1 MFFVLDSRCCC
12 YAGCD
17 FDLGVG
23 QTSKPLGAT
32 LWGKRPNTMMPARS
46 NKIGQTDL
54 VASNGLLTESLVTG
68 PEAVK
73 AIPAEARDELFTLF
87 PDLRH
92 IEDRPADHKAPM
104 RRVPRGAAGRRL
116 VERHIRNQKEL
127 VMRA

>member
-1 MFFVLDSRCCC
+1 MAAKHLTAHAGIDQIRPEAGIEYWHFMFD
-12 YAGCD
+12 
-17 FDLGVG
+17 
-23 QTSKPLGAT
+23 
-32 LWGKRPNTMMPARS
+32 NHE
-46 NKIGQTDL
+46 L
-54 VASNGLLTESLVTG
+54 VASNGLLTESLFTG

-92 IEDRPADHKAPM
+92 IEDCPTEHKAPV
-104 RRVPRGAAGRRL
+104 RPVPRGAAGRRL